1 MNPPSPQ
8 HIAIIMDGNGRWATK
23 QSKKRTQGHREGVKI
38 VRDVTQWCASKQ
50 IPYLTLYAFSTENW
64 KRPKIEV
71 DFLMGLLEKY
81 LHNEKSMYI
90 KNNIRFRVIGDISI
104 FNTALKNAIFELEHI
119 TQNHTNLTQILALNY
134 GSRDELSRSF
144 IKIAHT
150 LSHNELIALT
160 PKQMSALINANL
172 DTATLP
178 DVDMLIRTGGEK
190 RISNFLLWQSS
201 YAELFFTPTLWP
213 DLRTDELD
221 NMLSE
226 FLGRKRRFGGVN

>member
-8 HIAIIMDGNGRWATK
+8 HIAIIMDGNGRWAIK

-81 LHNEKSMYI
+81 LHNEKTMYI

-134 GSRDELSRSF
+134 GSHDELSRSF